1 VNKIEQPSH
10 FTAGNGLF
18 ISFVFSASQR
28 PRARE
33 RRRIVKGLF
42 AYFIFFYSEREF
54 LQHRSLSAY
63 QVYSSEC
70 SQPLGDQQVRV
81 SRLANISFGKCGLAP
96 PAKHTPTWQRTI
108 YFSARV
114 QRAAFVVVTYGNSA
128 AKSLELKELRIFK
141 VISSKHISHVN
152 VFRAMFF
159 NVFYILIGAYGHRK
173 MVNF

>member
-10 FTAGNGLF
+10 STAGIGLF

-42 AYFIFFYSEREF
+42 AYFFYSEREF

-128 AKSLELKELRIFK
+128 AKSLEFK
-141 VISSKHISHVN
+141 
-152 VFRAMFF
+152 RA
-159 NVFYILIGAYGHRK
+159 A
-173 MVNF
+173 NFQGLFQTR